1 MDSWPRK
8 FSITD
13 FYINM
18 CDKLSFKGFEPDNL
32 QIFDVGKI
40 DSIDQ
45 AETFALK
52 LQE

>member
-1 MDSWPRK
+1 MCYL
-8 FSITD
+8 ILHL
-13 FYINM
+13 

-40 DSIDQ
+40 ESIDQ
-45 AETFALK
+45 AETFALE